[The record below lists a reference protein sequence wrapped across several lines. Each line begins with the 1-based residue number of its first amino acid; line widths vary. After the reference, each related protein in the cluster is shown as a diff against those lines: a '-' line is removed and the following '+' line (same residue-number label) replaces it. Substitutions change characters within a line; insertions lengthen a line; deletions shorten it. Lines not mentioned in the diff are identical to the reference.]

1 MSRHLNREA
10 MLKELSLFNQE
21 DTSDE
26 SSDDSSLGEDG
37 DAVEGSGG
45 VGAGGGEQ
53 QDGGDGD
60 HRRGSRPDDPLQVC
74 PRPPQQD
81 EHTSTRE
88 NSYGIGK
95 QTFFYIS
102 STFRLKN

>member
-1 MSRHLNREA
+1 MD
-10 MLKELSLFNQE
+10 F
-21 DTSDE
+21 
-26 SSDDSSLGEDG
+26 LGCMG
-37 DAVEGSGG
+37 YRPYLPGG

-95 QTFFYIS
+95 QTFFIS
-102 STFRLKN
+102 STFRLKISIKKFGRTLCIA